1 MLGVQEVNQVCWA
14 RFSQELCEQFDFCAV
29 GKPVSPLVLAVAG
42 GVPGAVSSFTHSFT
56 IENPSGSFGPM
67 QLLNQPDPC
76 GRLPLIEAIV
86 R

>member
-1 MLGVQEVNQVCWA
+1 MCWA
-14 RFSQELCEQFDFCAV
+14 RFSPELGEKYDFCAV
-29 GKPVSPLVLAVAG
+29 GKPVSPLVLAAAG
-42 GVPGAVSSFTHSFT
+42 GLPGVVCSFTQNIMVT
-56 IENPSGSFGPM
+56 NPGGPPGLT